1 MIERNFSSHAYRK
14 LFYRPYLYTEN
25 VMSLLKAKQTVLFL
39 LTFALLQWPTVSKG
53 NPSLIGA
60 WRSEGSQETSHLIF
74 QSNDTLIFNGEKA
87 NYTLSS
93 GVIRVQDEWIVDYPY
108 TFIGEKLVIT
118 FPEGYQMQFARVSG
132 TNAPGQQSGLQNTSP
147 AAPGVVNPSE
157 LARQIAGKWWGYSGS
172 TEKQIGLCPN
182 GNYRDYSESSFSG
195 NSFDSSGNLTYG
207 WGTAN
212 QNSGSGTWSIQGDFQ
227 QGVIYVHYDNGNQ
240 VSIRYQQTGESGCL
254 FFNGSKLCRNGY
266 CD

>member
-1 MIERNFSSHAYRK
+1 MT
-14 LFYRPYLYTEN
+14 L
-25 VMSLLKAKQTVLFL
+25 AKVRHTILFL
-39 LTFALLQWPTVSKG
+39 LIFSLFQWPIISAG
-53 NPSLIGA
+53 NTSLIGS
-60 WRSEGSQETSHLIF
+60 WKSEGSQGTNLLVF
-74 QSNDTLIFNGEKA
+74 QSANTLIFNGERA
-87 NYTLSS
+87 NYLLVQ
-93 GVIRVQDEWIVDYPY
+93 GIIRVQDEWIVDYPY
-108 TFIGEKLVIT
+108 TFVGEKLVIT
-118 FPEGYQMQFARVSG
+118 FPEGYQMQFVRSRE
-132 TNAPGQQSGLQNTSP
+132 TNTAGQQSGSQNTHP
-147 AAPGVVNPSE
+147 AAPGAVESSE

-182 GNYRDYSESSFSG
+182 GYYHDYSESSYSG
-195 NSFDSSGNLTYG
+195 NSYDSSGNQTSG

-227 QGVIYVHYDNGNQ
+227 QGVIYVRYNSGNQ